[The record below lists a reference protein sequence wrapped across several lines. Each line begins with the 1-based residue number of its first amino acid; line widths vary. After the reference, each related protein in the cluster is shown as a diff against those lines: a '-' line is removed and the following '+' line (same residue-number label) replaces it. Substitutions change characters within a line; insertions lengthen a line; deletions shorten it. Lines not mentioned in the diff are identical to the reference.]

1 MTEINSKSKM
11 SSKKRKKLFF
21 VAVMLSI
28 PVLHW
33 FVFWLYVNLNSILMA
48 FQLPTGEWSLLSL
61 KTVLREISAG
71 DKLGCLVRE
80 RRVGLGKRRAE
91 LRELFRELRV

>member
-48 FQLPTGEWSLLSL
+48 DMSALLIV
-61 KTVLREISAG
+61 KG
-71 DKLGCLVRE
+71 
-80 RRVGLGKRRAE
+80 
-91 LRELFRELRV
+91 